1 MKTAV
6 IYARF
11 SCNKQREA
19 SIEDQLR
26 VCNAWCDKEGYE
38 VVGQYCDYAISGRT
52 DERPEFLRMISN
64 AGESEIVLVYM
75 MDRFS
80 RDEYDAPIYKK
91 QLRDAGVRVVSA
103 TESIP
108 DGPEAVLIEKLY
120 EGLAAVESAHISA
133 RTQRGMHGNALKCKH
148 NGVTVFGYDFSEDG
162 GYTVNEEQAMLV
174 REAFARRLSG
184 ETVNS
189 IAVDFA
195 RRGVRSYTGKPCG
208 STLVRN
214 MLKNEKYIGIYK
226 FGDVRIPGGMP
237 EIVDK
242 ETFASAQRV
251 KAKKVRQ
258 DEEWGSFPLSG
269 RAICAECGRNL
280 MGVSGRG
287 RHHIKYEYYRCKAK
301 DCIVKPVRA
310 DWLDGAITEALRAII
325 EDPIRAADIARA
337 VESEIQLD
345 SGAEALEKAARKRL
359 SDGKNGI
366 EKLVDAIS
374 KGLDPSLATDK
385 IAELQAQVDAAEKE
399 LALID
404 KTAEFDINDFIDYL
418 QHGATLDDRTLL
430 DALVYQVI
438 VGERDVLVILNF
450 NAENA
455 EPATI
460 DLQRVRTN
468 CIWLPVEH
476 SERIGKV
483 SMTLVPRAILLR
495 FSRVA

>member
-214 MLKNEKYIGIYK
+214 LLKNEKYIGIYK

-242 ETFASAQRV
+242 ETFAAAQRV

-325 EDPIRAADIARA
+325 EDPIRVADIARA
-337 VESEIQLD
+337 VESEMQLG
-345 SGAEALEKAARKRL
+345 SGSESLQKPARKRIG
-359 SDGKNGI
+359 DGKSGI

-468 CIWLPVEH
+468 CIWLPIDH
-476 SERIGKV
+476 MRRIGV
-483 SMTLVPRAILLR
+483 LSEGPRMILLV
-495 FSRVA
+495 FSRAA

>member
-26 VCNAWCDKEGYE
+26 VCNAWCDKEGYR

-52 DERPEFLRMISN
+52 DERPEFLRMIAN
-64 AGESEIVLVYM
+64 AGESDIVLVYM

-91 QLRDAGVRVVSA
+91 RLRDAGVRVVSA

-148 NGVTVFGYDFSEDG
+148 NGVKVFGYDFTADG
-162 GYTVNEEQAMLV
+162 GYAVNDEQARLV

-184 ETVNS
+184 ESVNS

-208 STLVRN
+208 STLVQN
-214 MLKNEKYIGIYK
+214 MLRNEKYTGVYK

-242 ETFASAQRV
+242 ETFSAVQRV
-251 KAKKVRQ
+251 RARKSRHE
-258 DEEWGSFPLSG
+258 EEWGSFPLSG
-269 RAICAECGRNL
+269 RAICAGCGRNL

-287 RHHIKYEYYRCKAK
+287 RHHVKYEYYRCKGK
-301 DCIVKPVRA
+301 DCNVKPVRA
-310 DWLDGAITEALRAII
+310 DWLDGAIAEALRAII
-325 EDPIRAADIARA
+325 DDPIRVADIARA
-337 VESEIQLD
+337 VESEMQLG
-345 SGAEALEKAARKRL
+345 SGSESLQKAARKRV
-359 SDGKNGI
+359 SDGKSGI

-374 KGLDPSLATDK
+374 KGLDPALATDK
-385 IAELQAQVDAAEKE
+385 IAELQAQVDAAERE
-399 LALID
+399 LSLIA
-404 KTAEFDINDFIDYL
+404 KTEGFDTDEFIEYL
-418 QHGATLDDRTLL
+418 QHGATLDDKTLL

-438 VGERDVLVILNF
+438 VGERDVLVVLNF
-450 NAENA
+450 DVINA

-460 DLQRVRTN
+460 DLQRVRAN
-468 CIWLPVEH
+468 CVWLPIDLKR
-476 SERIGKV
+476 RIGVV
-483 SMTLVPRAILLR
+483 SEGPRMILLVFPRA
-495 FSRVA
+495 A